1 MFMFEQHRALN
12 IEEWLHDPYNGT
24 IIYAYKGSIN
34 ASIVS
39 ECVQTLEEYLVKN
52 GDGIVAKPKTAVHIT
67 IELIQ
72 NIFHHSMP
80 YLGIE
85 KFGAVKLVHLP
96 NGLLLEFL
104 NVLYKDKAI
113 ILGERIQQLNVLSK
127 EELKKLHL
135 LILSNNEYSVKGGG
149 GLGLVDVARKTSSKL
164 LAEFYPFEKNNYLY
178 LLKIH
183 LN

>member
-12 IEEWLHDPYNGT
+12 KEEWLKDPYNGQM
-24 IIYAYKGSIN
+24 IYSFMGSIN
-34 ASIVS
+34 APIISECIQTLEAYLERNGESIVS
-39 ECVQTLEEYLVKN
+39 
-52 GDGIVAKPKTAVHIT
+52 KPKTAVHIT
-67 IELIQ
+67 IELLQ

-80 YLGIE
+80 FIGQE
-85 KFGAVKLVHLP
+85 KFGGVKIIHLP
-96 NGLLLEFL
+96 NGIQLEFL
-104 NVLYKDKAI
+104 NLLNKDRAI

-135 LILSNNEYSVKGGG
+135 LILSNNEYSQKGGG
-149 GLGLVDVARKTSSKL
+149 GLGLVDVARKINSKL
-164 LAEFYPFEKNNYLY
+164 VAEFYPFEKNNYLY